1 MTSEPRLERGMSWY
15 FEVLRKYAV
24 FTGRARRKEYWYYGL
39 FAWIILGVL
48 AAIGRM
54 WGTHGGYIYGL
65 FDLYLLATFIP
76 NLAVGTR
83 RLHDIDRSGW
93 WLLLGLVPVVGG
105 IILLIFAL
113 QDSQP
118 GANQYGPNPKDLS
131 LSGASPTE
139 LV

>member
-1 MTSEPRLERGMSWY
+1 MSWY

-93 WLLLGLVPVVGG
+93 WLLLSLVPVVGG

-113 QDSQP
+113 RDSQP